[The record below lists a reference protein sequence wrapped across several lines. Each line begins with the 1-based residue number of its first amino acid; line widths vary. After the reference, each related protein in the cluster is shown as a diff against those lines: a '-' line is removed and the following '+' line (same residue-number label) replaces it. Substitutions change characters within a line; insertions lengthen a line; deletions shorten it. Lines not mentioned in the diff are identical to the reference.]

1 VVLTF
6 VICLGM
12 NFSLAEQKV
21 VLAMM
26 LRKFTWALP
35 KDSINKDHV
44 VLGRGMGILSPKDLR
59 VDFIKRF

>member
-1 VVLTF
+1 
-6 VICLGM
+6 M

-26 LRKFTWALP
+26 LRTFTWALP
-35 KDSINKDHV
+35 IDSINKDHV
-44 VLGRGMGILSPKDLR
+44 VLGKGMGILTPKDLR